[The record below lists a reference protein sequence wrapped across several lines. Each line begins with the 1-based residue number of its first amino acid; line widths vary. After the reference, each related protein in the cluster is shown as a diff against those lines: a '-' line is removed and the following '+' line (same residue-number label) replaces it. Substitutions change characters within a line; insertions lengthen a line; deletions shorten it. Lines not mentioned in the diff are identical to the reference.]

1 MAEDGK
7 LTSEEKAVVAEAL
20 IASADGEAV
29 SGDAVKEAGLTY
41 EDLPADTPVDVRT
54 DENGNPVVIVAEIAA
69 ALELL
74 ENPVEL
80 LSEVF
85 SDPGQVLTALS
96 NLGAD
101 MSEEEREEAEKMV
114 VTVVVAGQAVQTAL
128 GAAAAATGSI
138 GGGGGAPTGGSGGG
152 SSPRGGGSGDAGA
165 PTGKENG
172 TRRKP
177 KARTRKTKTTKKVKT
192 KTRTRRVK

>member
-1 MAEDGK
+1 
-7 LTSEEKAVVAEAL
+7 
-20 IASADGEAV
+20 V

-41 EDLPADTPVDVRT
+41 EDLPPTTPVDVRT

-96 NLGAD
+96 SLGAD

-114 VTVVVAGQAVQTAL
+114 LATVVVGQAVQSAVT
-128 GAAAAATGSI
+128 AAAAATGSI
-138 GGGGGAPTGGSGGG
+138 GGGSAPTGGGGG